1 MFICISTLLALH
13 VNPLFAV
20 FPERDCGE
28 FSQLQGWR
36 DLGEGDV
43 KIFLAHLIAMGLVRK
58 GCLEKY
64 WDHGETVKTPFFG
77 TYMGRKH
84 IPINTFKT
92 FKFLMVLW
100 IDRAITDSTTPSS
113 K

>member
-1 MFICISTLLALH
+1 MLFICVLLF
-13 VNPLFAV
+13 VVSCTCPLFSDG
-20 FPERDCGE
+20 EDCGE
-28 FSQLQGWR
+28 FSRLRGWR

-77 TYMGRKH
+77 TYMSR
-84 IPINTFKT
+84 NTFQ
-92 FKFLMVLW
+92 
-100 IDRAITDSTTPSS
+100 AILSNFQVSDGTLDLPRNH
-113 K
+113 